1 MGGEAFAIVESCLH
15 YVNALD
21 FVPFQYQACVVANF
35 DVL

>member
-21 FVPFQYQACVVANF
+21 FVPFRENINIKLVY
-35 DVL
+35 